1 MLVLSRKTNEI
12 IHIGDDIHLMV
23 VRIGHGR
30 VRIGIEAPA
39 DVEIVRDEVL
49 DDEDTRKRKVA

>member
-1 MLVLSRKTNEI
+1 MLVLSRKKSEV

-23 VRIGHGR
+23 VHIGEGR

-39 DVEIVRDEVL
+39 SLKIVRDEL
-49 DDEDTRKRKVA
+49 LADEDTRKRKVA